1 MWYSSPVPWGIVQP
15 RGSVEVPLTLEAQ
28 VTGEQDTVAH
38 VAVFGSEES
47 PLVSSRGRGPL
58 CDSSWWAVKRKAGL
72 LIPGILPG
80 KARTCNI
87 CWCGQGKKEFVA
99 YATANA
105 CETKSFTPQSELS
118 ITVVQQGFFIRSA
131 GQHWGSLHHECH
143 AY

>member
-38 VAVFGSEES
+38 AAVFGSEGS

-58 CDSSWWAVKRKAGL
+58 CDSSWWGVKRKAGL

-87 CWCGQGKKEFVA
+87 CWCGQGKKGFVA

-105 CETKSFTPQSELS
+105 CETKSFTVRTEYNC
-118 ITVVQQGFFIRSA
+118 SA
-131 GQHWGSLHHECH
+131 GILYSQHWAGWGSLHHECRT
-143 AY
+143 Y